1 MKENI
6 EQGLKGFTSLNHQI
20 YILLLHHN
28 NSYKASFKRGV
39 MQKRI
44 FSQRVTL
51 VIIASLLLFPIISA
65 AVQDDFLQLI
75 NAERA
80 AQGVAPLTI
89 SSELTQAAQLHS
101 QDMMNNNYFSH
112 NSPNG
117 PNGNTSSQR
126 ILATGYIYQAAG
138 ENIAWHSGQVNAT
151 RVFDQWMN
159 SPPHYANMISS
170 NFQELGLGFATGS
183 PFQSTSGTATVY
195 TLDLGRRS
203 SPPTPVCTQGQNQ
216 TQSCG
221 SSVGVCEQG
230 SQARTCNSNGQWN
243 SWGSCQGAITPTTEV
258 CNDQLDNDCDGNT
271 DESCPTPSC
280 SPGQNQTQQCGIT
293 NVGICEL
300 GSRSRTCDNN
310 NQWNSWTSC
319 QGAINPATEVCNDQL
334 DNDCDGNTDESCP
347 APQCTSGQQES
358 RPCGIDTGMCE
369 FGAETRSCLSNS
381 QWSSWSSCIG
391 AINPVTEI
399 CDSQDNDCDSQTDE
413 NQICEPLSIQIQKP
427 TDNQQ
432 FFIKTI
438 LVNASLNKRSQLL
451 NIYDNTKKIA
461 ICSNCASFQKTFSF
475 TTGAHNLL
483 IEAFDENNNRFEDTI
498 SFEVIISDLNLLSID
513 PRTNRDYIGR
523 NAQFNISYNSDLPVQ
538 AQLII
543 QSPSFSQTLTQNCPV
558 TTSRA
563 ICSLTTTIPENIN
576 EKANLS
582 YRITDVTGTFEEK
595 NGSATLDT
603 LNPILTTNITTI
615 NGLTTKRVRVKGT
628 ITENSKVEYL
638 NQEGEWKRI
647 CSNCDSF
654 LKTFTI
660 PIFSSFNTQFRV
672 TDKAG
677 NQILEIIEE

>member
-28 NSYKASFKRGV
+28 NGYKASFKRGV
-39 MQKRI
+39 MHKNL
-44 FSQRVTL
+44 FSQK
-51 VIIASLLLFPIISA
+51 IALIFLATLLLFPIASA
-65 AVQDDFLQLI
+65 ALQDDFLQLI

-80 AQGVAPLTI
+80 RVGRTPLTI

-101 QDMMNNNYFSH
+101 QDMMNQNYFSH
-112 NSPNG
+112 TSING
-117 PNGNTSSQR
+117 DSSSDR
-126 ILATGYIYQAAG
+126 IQDASYNYQAAG

-151 RVFDQWMN
+151 RVFEQWMN
-159 SPPHYANMISS
+159 SPPHYSNMISS
-170 NFQELGLGFATGS
+170 SFQELGIGFSTGS
-183 PFQSTSGTATVY
+183 PFQSSSTATVY

-203 SPPTPVCTQGQNQ
+203 TITPVCIEGQNQ

-230 SQARTCNSNGQWN
+230 QQSRVCNSNGQWN
-243 SWGSCQGAITPTTEV
+243 SWGSCIDAITPVAEI

-271 DESCPTPSC
+271 DESCPT
-280 SPGQNQTQQCGIT
+280 
-293 NVGICEL
+293 
-300 GSRSRTCDNN
+300 
-310 NQWNSWTSC
+310 
-319 QGAINPATEVCNDQL
+319 
-334 DNDCDGNTDESCP
+334 
-347 APQCTSGQQES
+347 PQCTSGQQES

-483 IEAFDENNNRFEDTI
+483 IEAFDENNNHFEDTI